1 MSTSENPLLH
11 LSFDL
16 PFDRIEASHVE
27 PAVDTLL
34 ARSSAALDAIVAD
47 AVANTGPRTY
57 ASTLGAL
64 ERATSDLGTVM
75 TIVGHLES
83 VATTPALRTA
93 YDAVQPKVSA
103 FYSGIALNEGL
114 YRALVAF
121 SETAEA
127 KALTGPKARLLE
139 KTLRDFRRHGAEL
152 PPDRKE
158 RLRAIDVELAMKT
171 TKFSQNVLD
180 DTNAFEVVVTDEA
193 ALAGLPETARA
204 MAKHDAET
212 KGLEGWRFT
221 LQAPSYIAVMTY
233 ADDASL
239 REKLWRAYNTRA
251 TSGPHDNRGLVVDVL
266 RLRREKAELLGY
278 RDFADLV
285 LEERMARRGERAMSF
300 VDDLRART
308 QAAFEQENREL
319 EELARSLGAGAMN
332 PWDVGYYAE
341 KLRVAR
347 HAFDEEEL
355 RPYFSVDG
363 VLKGLFELAEKV
375 FGVRV
380 QEREAPRWDDA
391 VRCFGIHDVARDGA
405 LIAAFY
411 VDLYPRENKRG
422 GAWMSPLLS
431 GATTEPMGPH
441 LGLFCANVTR
451 AVGGKPAL
459 LTHAE
464 VETLFHEFGHLLHHA
479 FSEVPIESL
488 GGTNVAWDFVE
499 LPSQIMENFCW
510 ERVSLDLFARHY
522 ETGAPIPEALFEKMV
537 GARTYRAASAQMR
550 QLGFATMDLRMHR
563 ELDPKTLGEDAMLAF
578 ARDVLE
584 QHSATKL
591 PSDYGM
597 VCGFTHLFA
606 SPTAYAAGY
615 YSYKWAEVLD
625 ADAFTRF
632 VEHGVLS
639 EEVGRSFRQHVLA
652 KGDSEEPDAL
662 YRAFMGRDPELD
674 ALLVRAGLKAAA

>member
-1 MSTSENPLLH
+1 MSLSENPLLH

-16 PFDRIEASHVE
+16 PFDRIEAPHVE
-27 PAVDTLL
+27 PAVDELL
-34 ARSSAALDAIVAD
+34 DRARAALDAIVAD
-47 AVANTGPRTY
+47 TSPRTY

-64 ERATSDLGTVM
+64 EHATSDLGTVM

-83 VATTPALRTA
+83 VATTPELRAA

-121 SETAEA
+121 SETDEA
-127 KALTGPKARLLE
+127 RALTGPKARLLE

-152 PPDRKE
+152 PPEQKE
-158 RLRAIDVELAMKT
+158 RLRSIDVELAMKT

-180 DTNAFEVVVTDEA
+180 DTNTFEVVLSDEA
-193 ALAGLPETARA
+193 GLAGLPATARA
-204 MAKHDAET
+204 MAEHDAES
-212 KGLEGWRFT
+212 KGVEGWRFT

-233 ADDASL
+233 ADDAAL

-251 TSGPHDNRGLVVDVL
+251 TSGEHDNRALVVEIL

-285 LEERMARRGERAMSF
+285 LEERMARSGEKAMAF
-300 VDDLRART
+300 VDDLRGRT
-308 QAAFEQENREL
+308 QAAFERENEEL
-319 EELARSLGAGAMN
+319 ETYARSLGAEGMN
-332 PWDVGYYAE
+332 PWDVGYYSE

-347 HAFDEEEL
+347 HAFDDEVL

-363 VLKGLFELAEKV
+363 VLTGLFELAEQV

-380 QEREAPRWDDA
+380 KERQAPRWDEA
-391 VRCFGIHDVARDGA
+391 VRCFGIHDVADER
-405 LIAAFY
+405 LLAAFY

-431 GATTEPMGPH
+431 GASQEPMGPH

-451 AVGGKPAL
+451 PVGGKPAL

-479 FSEVPIESL
+479 FSEVPVESL

-522 ETGAPIPEALFEKMV
+522 ETGEPIPEELFQKML

-550 QLGFATMDLRMHR
+550 QLGFATMDLRLHR
-563 ELDPKTLGEDAMLAF
+563 ELDPKTLTPDAMIAF

-584 QHSATKL
+584 AHSATKL
-591 PSDYGM
+591 PNDYGM

-606 SPTAYAAGY
+606 SPTAYASGY

-632 VEHGVLS
+632 LEHGVLS
-639 EEVGRSFRQHVLA
+639 AEVGRSFREHVLS

-662 YRAFMGRDPELD
+662 FRSFMGRDPDLD
-674 ALLVRAGLKAAA
+674 ALLARAGLKAA

>member
-1 MSTSENPLLH
+1 MSLSENPLLH
-11 LSFDL
+11 LEFDL
-16 PFDRIEASHVE
+16 PFDRIRASHVE
-27 PAVDTLL
+27 PAVDDLL
-34 ARSSAALDAIVAD
+34 ASAKGALAAIVAD
-47 AVANTGPRTY
+47 TAPRTF

-64 ERATSDLGTVM
+64 EHATSDLGTVM

-83 VATTPALRTA
+83 VATTAELRAA
-93 YDAVQPKVSA
+93 YDAIQPKASA
-103 FYSGIALNEGL
+103 FYSGIALDEGL
-114 YRALVAF
+114 YRALVDY
-121 SETAEA
+121 SETDEA
-127 KALTGPKARLLE
+127 KALTGPKRRLLD

-152 PPDRKE
+152 PADRKE
-158 RLRAIDVELAMKT
+158 RLRAIDVELTMKT

-180 DTNAFEVVVTDEA
+180 ATNAFEVVLSDEA
-193 ALAGLPETARA
+193 ALAGLPESARA
-204 MAKHDAET
+204 MARHDAQL
-212 KGLEGWRFT
+212 KGREGWRFT

-251 TSGPHDNRGLVVDVL
+251 TEGVYDNRALVLEIL
-266 RLRREKAELLGY
+266 RLRREKAEVLGY

-285 LEERMARRGERAMSF
+285 LEERMARTGARAMHF
-300 VDDLRART
+300 VDDLRGRT
-308 QAAFEQENREL
+308 QEAFDRENAELLAFAREL
-319 EELARSLGAGAMN
+319 GAETLS

-341 KLRVAR
+341 KLRAAR
-347 HAFDEEEL
+347 HAFDDEAL
-355 RPYFSVDG
+355 RPYLPVDG
-363 VLKGLFELAEKV
+363 VLTGLFELAERV

-380 QEREAPRWDDA
+380 KEREAPRWDDT
-391 VRCFGIHDVARDGA
+391 VRCFGIHDVARDDA
-405 LIAAFY
+405 MIAAFY

-431 GATTEPMGPH
+431 GATRDPMGPH

-451 AVGGKPAL
+451 PVGGKPAL

-510 ERVSLDLFARHY
+510 ERVSLDLFARHH
-522 ETGAPIPEALFEKMV
+522 ETGAPIPDDLFDKML
-537 GARTYRAASAQMR
+537 GARTFRAAGAQMR
-550 QLGFATMDLRMHR
+550 QLGFATMDLRLHR
-563 ELDPKTLGEDAMLAF
+563 EIDPKTHTPEALVDF

-584 QHSATKL
+584 AHSATTL

-606 SPTAYAAGY
+606 SPTAYASGY

-632 VEHGVLS
+632 ASDGVLS
-639 EEVGRSFRQHVLA
+639 SVVGRSFREHVLS
-652 KGDSEEPDAL
+652 KGDSEEPEVL

-674 ALLVRAGLKAAA
+674 ALLVRAGLKAA